1 VRDEGLL
8 DELLCRVSCGDE
20 EAFERLYRET
30 SKQVF
35 AYLLSVVGEY
45 HTAEDLT
52 QDTFVKIPRSADKY
66 RSGNAFAWIMQIAKN
81 TAFSEMKKARRSVP
95 TDFDEH
101 DLNAAYRIDEGQIPV
116 LEIIRTRLDA
126 ADSKIVLMH
135 LAAGLK
141 HREIAKQLDMP
152 LGTTLWR
159 YNKAIKTLQKIIKE
173 EYGE

>member
-1 VRDEGLL
+1 
-8 DELLCRVSCGDE
+8 
-20 EAFERLYRET
+20 
-30 SKQVF
+30 
-35 AYLLSVVGEY
+35 
-45 HTAEDLT
+45 
-52 QDTFVKIPRSADKY
+52 
-66 RSGNAFAWIMQIAKN
+66 M
-81 TAFSEMKKARRSVP
+81 P